1 MVHWASR
8 INLTGQLLQQLW
20 QHTVVAEHHRL
31 TSSNE
36 IKQKLIQVGP
46 TVVIQPVEGFIKQQ
60 HIGLLTKDPSKQHA
74 LLLAAGERR
83 DRAPCQ
89 SLQPKCRQVQITNS
103 PRSQGV
109 AFTAQSCAQI
119 NQGLHIHWHIP
130 TGAGS
135 LWQQSN
141 PALRLG
147 VGCTAKKNATHA
159 GASSPV
165 QKLEQG

>member
-1 MVHWASR
+1 MLDWGWS
-8 INLTGQLLQQLW
+8 ITLNGLLLQQLW
-20 QHTVVAEHHRL
+20 QHTVMAEQNGL
-31 TSSNE
+31 TRDNDA
-36 IKQKLIQVGP
+36 KQQLSQIGP
-46 TVVIQPVEGFIKQQ
+46 TVVIQPVEGFIQQQ
-60 HIGLLTKDPSKQHA
+60 HFGLLTKDPCKQHA
-74 LLLAAGERR
+74 LLLAAGELR

-89 SLQPKCRQVQITNS
+89 GLKPKCRQVQITDS
-103 PRSQGV
+103 PRSQAV
-109 AFTAQSCAQI
+109 AYTAQPCAQI
-119 NQGLHIHWHIP
+119 NQGLHIHGHIP

-135 LWQQSN
+135 LSQQSN